1 MYVVGVDPAY
11 QGKGLGRPVTVLGL
25 EYLRDQGVEDV
36 ILYVDGDNPAALKV
50 YRGLGFTTRSV
61 DRMFAA
67 PTPYVDGSSPVGGTM
82 RS

>member
-1 MYVVGVDPAY
+1 MT
-11 QGKGLGRPVTVLGL
+11 LLGL
-25 EYLRDQGVEDV
+25 QHLRRAGVEDV

-67 PTPYVDGSSPVGGTM
+67 PPSTLTPVHLEVK
-82 RS
+82 R

>member
-1 MYVVGVDPAY
+1 
-11 QGKGLGRPVTVLGL
+11 VTLLGL
-25 EYLRDQGVEDV
+25 QYLRQVGVEDV
-36 ILYVDGDNPAALKV
+36 ILYVDGDNPAALQV

-67 PTPYVDGSSPVGGTM
+67 RAQDVDASSPRGGTM

>member
-1 MYVVGVDPAY
+1 
-11 QGKGLGRPVTVLGL
+11 VTLLGL
-25 EYLRDQGVEDV
+25 RYLQEQGVEDV

-61 DRMFAA
+61 DRMYAA
-67 PTPYVDGSSPVGGTM
+67 PGQDVDGSSPRGGTM